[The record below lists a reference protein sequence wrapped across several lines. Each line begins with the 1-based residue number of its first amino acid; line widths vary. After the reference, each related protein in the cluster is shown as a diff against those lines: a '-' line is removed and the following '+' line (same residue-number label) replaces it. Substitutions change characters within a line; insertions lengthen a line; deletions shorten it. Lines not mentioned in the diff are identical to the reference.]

1 MLFQLSSL
9 ATYILSL
16 STIIIA
22 ISSLLPGTGGV
33 EKRVSTVKWYF
44 IKALSTG
51 LSIYSPVIW
60 LQTQSRSFPLQHEVR
75 LAGALGFVRNKKS
88 DRGASQWRRG
98 APREPLGTW
107 PSPRKR
113 GSCVRSHSAHQF
125 YREKQWYVQHH
136 TPFIP
141 SLVFSPSLSF
151 PLSLLLADKHP
162 SDDTH
167 HQLYT
172 PHCLLISNSRFTYKL
187 ISCPRACLG

>member
-60 LQTQSRSFPLQHEVR
+60 LQAQSRSFPLQHEVR

-113 GSCVRSHSAHQF
+113 SSCAHSHSAHQLR
-125 YREKQWYVQHH
+125 REKQWYVQHY

-141 SLVFSPSLSF
+141 SRFFTFSFISP
-151 PLSLLLADKHP
+151 LLLADKHP
-162 SDDTH
+162 SDDTL

-187 ISCPRACLG
+187 ISCPRAFWG